1 MNHTRSLRIFL
12 VAGLLLLTA
21 CQSVGVHGEAE
32 PGTASGLAT
41 GAPVLALGD
50 TFGMA
55 ALTERIAEYPVVF
68 VGETHDRYGDHLG
81 QLDVIRGLAERGVPL
96 VIGMEMFQQPYQSYL
111 DDYIAGRIDERA
123 MLVGTGWFDRWRYD
137 YRLYRPILAYARE
150 QGIPVV
156 ALNIESE
163 LVDRVSSVGI
173 DGLEAEERARLPE
186 TFDGYDPAHRARLRE
201 IFEGHAASGKADF
214 DRFLQVQEVWDQ
226 GMAKRASEALR
237 EHSGRHL
244 VVLSGSGH
252 LMYGAGIPSR
262 VDGYTGARSVI
273 ILPGD
278 GVRVRPGI
286 ADYLV
291 YPEAAELPKRGVMG
305 VFLGEAEKG
314 VEVKRVIADSPAAAA
329 GVEEGD
335 VIMGIDGVD
344 LHSPAELKALLVG
357 RVPGDRISVRLVRS
371 HLLGSDETLEIAF
384 PLGE

>member
-1 MNHTRSLRIFL
+1 MSHTPSLRMFL

-32 PGTASGLAT
+32 PGAASARPAGS
-41 GAPVLALGD
+41 PVIALGD
-50 TFGMA
+50 AVDMV
-55 ALTERIAEYPVVF
+55 ALTERIAGYPVVF

-81 QLDVIRGLAERGVPL
+81 QLDVIRGLAARGVPL
-96 VIGMEMFQQPYQSYL
+96 VIGMEMFQQPYQPYL

-163 LVDRVSSVGI
+163 LVERVSSVGI
-173 DGLEAEERARLPE
+173 DGLEPEERARLPE

-201 IFEGHAASGKADF
+201 IFEGHAASGKGDF

-226 GMAKRASEALR
+226 GMAKRASETLR
-237 EHSGRHL
+237 EHPGRHL

-262 VDGYTGARSVI
+262 VERYTGARSVI

-291 YPEAAELPKRGVMG
+291 YPESAELPKRGVMG
-305 VFLGEAEKG
+305 VFLGEAEEG
-314 VEVKRVIADSPAAAA
+314 VEVQRVIAGSPAETA

-335 VIMGIDGVD
+335 VILQIDGVD
-344 LHSPAELKALLVG
+344 LGSPAELKALLAG
-357 RVPGDRISVRLVRS
+357 RVPGDRISVRLLRS
-371 HLLGSDETLEIAF
+371 HLLGSDETLEVAF